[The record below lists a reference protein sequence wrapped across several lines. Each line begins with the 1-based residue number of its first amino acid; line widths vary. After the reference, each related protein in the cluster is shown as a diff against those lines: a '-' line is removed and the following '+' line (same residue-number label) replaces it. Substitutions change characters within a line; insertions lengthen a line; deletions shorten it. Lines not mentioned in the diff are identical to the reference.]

1 MTGVTP
7 GNCIA
12 GAEVEEEDSSGL
24 WLEVTKVAMVYC
36 VTMPGMVIILAGH
49 GNWTLNLFLLHQY
62 IWWQGG
68 SRKKVAKR
76 KKFAKKYHYFSLRL
90 NMLCFQLNMSY

>member
-24 WLEVTKVAMVYC
+24 WLEVTKVAMVCC
-36 VTMPGMVIILAGH
+36 VTMPGMVIIWLDT
-49 GNWTLNLFLLHQY
+49 GNWICPDPNPGLFLLHFHHLIKKKINKKKEVNWK
-62 IWWQGG
+62 IW
-68 SRKKVAKR
+68 KP
-76 KKFAKKYHYFSLRL
+76 
-90 NMLCFQLNMSY
+90 